1 MSHLSTGGA
10 RLVRR
15 ILLAGT
21 VIIVMAGG
29 SALGAEVDDP
39 RVVVSEL
46 IAQAELGLAQATTL
60 GHAWT
65 VTQPLIDAATA
76 MLQAGDMVRAAE
88 LAERALAT
96 AVASIE
102 QANLEAQ
109 AWRSRVPQ

>member
-1 MSHLSTGGA
+1 
-10 RLVRR
+10 LVRR
-15 ILLAGT
+15 VLVAGT
-21 VIIVMAGG
+21 VIFVIAGG
-29 SALGAEVDDP
+29 GAFAAGVDDP
-39 RVVVSEL
+39 RVVVSDL
-46 IAQAELGLAQATTL
+46 IAQAEIGLAQATTL

-76 MLQAGDMVRAAE
+76 TLQAGDIVRARE

-109 AWRSRVPQ
+109 TWRSRVPQ